1 MSSVQEMPSS
11 KTIYRH
17 LTKLQQRGLAAM
29 INATAATTTARA
41 LLGPAFDA
49 SVAASALAAV
59 TPPFGRGE
67 VVLVDGQPLG
77 LVLVKN
83 PAGFTVALSTY
94 GSTPVATMVAIND
107 NYADGRDVS
116 WLYDVSFES
125 LRERGVVVPVTYIR
139 KGTAP
144 GFAVLDAEGKMIA
157 MQWHESLKKYVALDE
172 QDSYRW
178 SDNDGQAVLSHLEA
192 DHTAK
197 EVTLL
202 SACRSDDAEE

>member
-1 MSSVQEMPSS
+1 MNW
-11 KTIYRH
+11 
-17 LTKLQQRGLAAM
+17 LTRGFFTMAFGKRSIGTLFVIAAGP
-29 INATAATTTARA
+29 A
-41 LLGPAFDA
+41 LLLA
-49 SVAASALAAV
+49 SSLSLKAEEAN
-59 TPPFGRGE
+59 PIER
-67 VVLVDGQPLG
+67 VD
-77 LVLVKN
+77 
-83 PAGFTVALSTY
+83 Y
-94 GSTPVATMVAIND
+94 IC
-107 NYADGRDVS
+107 
-116 WLYDVSFES
+116 
-125 LRERGVVVPVTYIR
+125 ERGVVVPVTYIR
-139 KGTAP
+139 KGSAP

>member
-1 MSSVQEMPSS
+1 MAYGKRSICTLFAV
-11 KTIYRH
+11 I
-17 LTKLQQRGLAAM
+17 A
-29 INATAATTTARA
+29 
-41 LLGPAFDA
+41 GPAMLFAPSVSAQAQDA
-49 SVAASALAAV
+49 N
-59 TPPFGRGE
+59 PIER
-67 VVLVDGQPLG
+67 VD
-77 LVLVKN
+77 
-83 PAGFTVALSTY
+83 Y
-94 GSTPVATMVAIND
+94 IC
-107 NYADGRDVS
+107 
-116 WLYDVSFES
+116 
-125 LRERGVVVPVTYIR
+125 ERGVVVPVTYIR
-139 KGTAP
+139 KGSAP